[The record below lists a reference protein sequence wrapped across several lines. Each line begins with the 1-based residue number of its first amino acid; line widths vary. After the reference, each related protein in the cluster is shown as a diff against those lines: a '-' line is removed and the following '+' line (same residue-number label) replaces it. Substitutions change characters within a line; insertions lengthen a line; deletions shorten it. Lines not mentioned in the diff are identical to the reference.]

1 MRAPAA
7 ALLVGLLLLPGAL
20 AHGGSAQV
28 QKPMGPYLVTF
39 YGYDYTTVQ
48 EDVRV
53 AWSIADA
60 ALNAP
65 VEAGNATVNVTVEDA
80 QGKVLS
86 REQRHPTQSA
96 RGFVYM
102 DTTTGPRGRVLYDV
116 RLGAHNVTFE
126 QVVCDVDAQ
135 GQLACGRLGAEKKSP
150 ASALAGLAALG
161 LAARALRRRAQP

>member
-1 MRAPAA
+1 MRPALA
-7 ALLVGLLLLPGAL
+7 TLALALLLLPGAG

-39 YGYDYTTVQ
+39 YGYDYVTVQ
-48 EDVRV
+48 EDIRV

-65 VEAGNATVNVTVEDA
+65 VEAGNATVDLTIEDA
-80 QGKVLS
+80 QGKVVKQ
-86 REQRHPTQSA
+86 EQRHPTQSA

-102 DTTTGPRGRVLYDV
+102 DTQSGPRGRVLYDV

-126 QVVCDVDAQ
+126 QVVCDIDAQ
-135 GQLACGRLGAEKKSP
+135 GQMACGPLTADKKSP
-150 ASALAGLAALG
+150 LPLAAPL
-161 LAARALRRRAQP
+161 LAAVMAAMALSRRRP